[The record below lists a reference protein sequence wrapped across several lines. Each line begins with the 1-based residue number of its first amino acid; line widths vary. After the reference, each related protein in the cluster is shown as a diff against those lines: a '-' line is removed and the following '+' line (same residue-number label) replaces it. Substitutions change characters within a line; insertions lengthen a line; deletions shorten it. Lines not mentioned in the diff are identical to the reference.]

1 MHCKQ
6 GSVLLVTGKTEAF
19 TLTFWNVNRNS
30 PSSCKGPWWGRFHWS
45 KNGDLSPIQWY
56 VTELWGGLHLII
68 VTMLKE
74 QNSWAVF
81 FFLFCFVFK
90 KCSGLFVEMQDFY
103 ENSFCMEI
111 FVILFI
117 NKIRTHVSVRGVRS
131 SMNGS
136 ACAPPTFGENYF
148 YQEKGIIEEKYFQ
161 VRYYKS

>member
-1 MHCKQ
+1 
-6 GSVLLVTGKTEAF
+6 
-19 TLTFWNVNRNS
+19 
-30 PSSCKGPWWGRFHWS
+30 
-45 KNGDLSPIQWY
+45 
-56 VTELWGGLHLII
+56 
-68 VTMLKE
+68 MLNE

-81 FFLFCFVFK
+81 FK

-117 NKIRTHVSVRGVRS
+117 NKIRTCVPVRGVMS

-148 YQEKGIIEEKYFQ
+148 YQEKKE
-161 VRYYKS
+161 S

>member
-1 MHCKQ
+1 MNKI
-6 GSVLLVTGKTEAF
+6 L
-19 TLTFWNVNRNS
+19 
-30 PSSCKGPWWGRFHWS
+30 
-45 KNGDLSPIQWY
+45 
-56 VTELWGGLHLII
+56 
-68 VTMLKE
+68 E
-74 QNSWAVF
+74 QF
-81 FFLFCFVFK
+81 FFK

-117 NKIRTHVSVRGVRS
+117 NKIRTCVPVRGVMS

-161 VRYYKS
+161 VR

>member
-1 MHCKQ
+1 MI
-6 GSVLLVTGKTEAF
+6 VLWKTATFILTFRHVNPKPPSCYKWTWWSLGRSQWKEKGDWSSKEKYVWW
-19 TLTFWNVNRNS
+19 TLTWTAFIN
-30 PSSCKGPWWGRFHWS
+30 
-45 KNGDLSPIQWY
+45 
-56 VTELWGGLHLII
+56 T
-68 VTMLKE
+68 VTMLNE

-81 FFLFCFVFK
+81 FK

-117 NKIRTHVSVRGVRS
+117 NKIRTCVPVRGVMS

-148 YQEKGIIEEKYFQ
+148 YQEKKE
-161 VRYYKS
+161 S

>member
-1 MHCKQ
+1 
-6 GSVLLVTGKTEAF
+6 
-19 TLTFWNVNRNS
+19 
-30 PSSCKGPWWGRFHWS
+30 
-45 KNGDLSPIQWY
+45 
-56 VTELWGGLHLII
+56 
-68 VTMLKE
+68 
-74 QNSWAVF
+74 
-81 FFLFCFVFK
+81 
-90 KCSGLFVEMQDFY
+90 MQDFY

-117 NKIRTHVSVRGVRS
+117 NKIRTRVSVRGVRS